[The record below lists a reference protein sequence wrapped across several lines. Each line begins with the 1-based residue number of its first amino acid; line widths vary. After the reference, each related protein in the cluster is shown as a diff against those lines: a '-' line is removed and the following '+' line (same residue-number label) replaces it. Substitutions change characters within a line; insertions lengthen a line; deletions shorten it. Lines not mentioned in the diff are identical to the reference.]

1 MLLNFRF
8 CFLTFNFITGADA
21 AAEECLQT
29 IMSTVIDYLVSSD
42 LSTESFTSATPLG
55 DAGLDSLDMLKLAS
69 LLSEALYTAL
79 PSTILFDY
87 PSADALCAYIVAVQG
102 IANAMQVGNGGGSG
116 PASSRRKSSVA
127 PYLPKAGNRARTYS
141 YGRSSGFILDPMRRG
156 RTGSFSLQKGVGG
169 GVGAGVVSPR
179 PVGMLDI
186 ASTGM
191 RRASLFSHGE
201 LRTTVISSSQSLQAM
216 QVILVEASAVRLPGV
231 DNSTGR
237 KQLSTLET
245 DAIVQVPSSRWDVE
259 WLGKDPGVSLPALFG
274 GFLQDSV
281 SEFDPEMFGINPSE
295 ALFMDPQQRLL
306 LECTFEA
313 FQIASHQK
321 LKRSVKDNQVG
332 VYVGASYPEYMQLA
346 ATANKDTSTYTA
358 SGGSL
363 SVIAGRVSYVFGFS
377 GPSALVDTACSSSLV
392 ALSGAHNALRLG
404 QSSMAVAGA
413 INLML
418 LPNTTAMYHSA
429 GMLTADGRCKTLD
442 AAADGY
448 VRSEAAAAT
457 LLRTVGVHD
466 PEASSPDSS
475 LLLLSATVNQDGKS
489 SSLTAPNG
497 PAQQALI
504 KSALQGAHLAASE
517 VGTIQLHG
525 TGTAL
530 GDPIEVNATLSVLM
544 NKRTAKDGSLVLCAA
559 KAAFGHAEP
568 AAGAVGLTAAALSLE
583 NYEFPK
589 QMHLRTV
596 NGYVSQSISSFGSAP
611 APFVARTRAPKPS
624 YTSNRAKPIASV
636 SGFAFQGT
644 NAHAIMQAVRGGEIC
659 SCSVFE
665 HTGTALVWRRR
676 QLWAAA
682 PRLTMLKRF
691 LGKTST
697 GTTKQLKFEIEINAK
712 IAAAV
717 GNAAGWSVATEVSGL
732 FLHLDIGRY
741 FNL

>member
-1 MLLNFRF
+1 
-8 CFLTFNFITGADA
+8 
-21 AAEECLQT
+21 
-29 IMSTVIDYLVSSD
+29 MSTVIEYLASSD
-42 LSTESFTSATPLG
+42 LSTDSFTSATSLG

-87 PSADALCAYIVAVQG
+87 PSVDAFCAYVVAVQG
-102 IANAMQVGNGGGSG
+102 IANAMQVGAAAAGGAGG
-116 PASSRRKSSVA
+116 AASTSAMRRKSSIV
-127 PYLPKAGNRARTYS
+127 PYLPSSRARTYS
-141 YGRSSGFILDPMRRG
+141 YGRTAGSMLDPMRRG
-156 RTGSFSLQKGVGG
+156 RTGSFSLQKPVGLT
-169 GVGAGVVSPR
+169 SPR

-186 ASTGM
+186 ATAGK

-201 LRTTVISSSQSLQAM
+201 LRTTVLSGNQSVHAM
-216 QVILVEASAVRLPGV
+216 HVILIEASAVRLPGV
-231 DNSTGR
+231 NNMAR
-237 KQLSTLET
+237 KQLSTLEV
-245 DAIVQVPSSRWDVE
+245 DALTRVPSLRWDIE
-259 WLGKDPGVSLPALFG
+259 WLGRDSGVSLPARFG
-274 GFLQDSV
+274 GFLQDSL
-281 SEFDPEMFGINPSE
+281 SEFDPVLFRINPSE
-295 ALFMDPQQRLL
+295 ALFMDPQQRIL
-306 LECTFEA
+306 LECTYEA

-321 LKRSVKDNQVG
+321 FRRNVKDNQVG

-363 SVIAGRVSYVFGFS
+363 SVIAGRISYVFGFS
-377 GPSALVDTACSSSLV
+377 GPCALVDTACSSSLV

-404 QSSMAVAGA
+404 QCTMAVAGA
-413 INLML
+413 VNLML

-457 LLRTVGVHD
+457 VLRTVGVHD
-466 PEASSPDSS
+466 PEASSPDSAIV
-475 LLLLSATVNQDGKS
+475 LLAAAVNQDGKS

-504 KSALQGAHLAASE
+504 RAALQGAHLAAAE
-517 VGTIQLHG
+517 VGTMQLHG

-544 NKRTAKDGSLVLCAA
+544 SKRTAKEGSLVMCAA

-583 NYEFPK
+583 NHELPQ

-596 NGYVSQSISSFGSAP
+596 NAYVSQSISSFGSAP
-611 APFVARTRAPKPS
+611 APFIARTRAPKLSHTS
-624 YTSNRAKPIASV
+624 YQAKPIASV

-644 NAHAIMQAVRGGEIC
+644 NAHAIMQAVHGVSGGEVC
-659 SCSVFE
+659 AASVFE
-665 HTGTALVWRRR
+665 NTGAVLVWRKRV
-676 QLWAAA
+676 LWAAA
-682 PRLTMLKRF
+682 PRLGLLKRS
-691 LGKTST
+691 LGKVST
-697 GTTKQLKFEIEINAK
+697 GSTTCLKLEALINADV
-712 IAAAV
+712 AACINNAV
-717 GNAAGWSVATEVSGL
+717 GWSVATEVSSSCTTC
-732 FLHLDIGRY
+732 D
-741 FNL
+741 

>member
-1 MLLNFRF
+1 
-8 CFLTFNFITGADA
+8 
-21 AAEECLQT
+21 
-29 IMSTVIDYLVSSD
+29 MSTIIDYLVSSD

-69 LLSEALYTAL
+69 LLSEALNTAL

-87 PSADALCAYIVAVQG
+87 PSVDALCAYVVAVQG
-102 IANAMQVGNGGGSG
+102 IANAMHVGAGV
-116 PASSRRKSSVA
+116 ASMRRKSSVA
-127 PYLPKAGNRARTYS
+127 PYLPKAGSRARTYS
-141 YGRSSGFILDPMRRG
+141 YGRSVGSMLDPMRRG
-156 RTGSFSLQKGVGG
+156 RTGSFSLQKAIGG
-169 GVGAGVVSPR
+169 NVVSPR

-186 ASTGM
+186 PSAGK

-201 LRTTVISSSQSLQAM
+201 LRTTYISGTQALTGLQ
-216 QVILVEASAVRLPGV
+216 VVLVEASAVRLPGV
-231 DNSTGR
+231 DNTAR
-237 KQLSTLET
+237 KQLRTLEV
-245 DAIVQVPSSRWDVE
+245 DALKPVPCSRWDIE
-259 WLGKDPGVSLPALFG
+259 WLGKDPGVSLPARFG

-281 SEFDPEMFGINPSE
+281 SEFDPELFGINPSE
-295 ALFMDPQQRLL
+295 AIFMDPQQRLL
-306 LECTFEA
+306 LECTYEA
-313 FQIASHQK
+313 FQIASHQ
-321 LKRSVKDNQVG
+321 RFRRNVKDTQVG

-377 GPSALVDTACSSSLV
+377 GPCALVDTACSSSLV
-392 ALSGAHNALRLG
+392 ALSGAHNGLRLG
-404 QSSMAVAGA
+404 LASMAVAGA
-413 INLML
+413 VNLML

-466 PEASSPDSS
+466 PEASSPDSAIV
-475 LLLLSATVNQDGKS
+475 LLAAAVNQDGKS

-504 KSALQGAHLAASE
+504 KAALQVAHLAAAE
-517 VGTIQLHG
+517 VGSMQLHG

-544 NKRTAKDGSLVLCAA
+544 NKRTAKDGSIVLCAA

-583 NYEFPK
+583 TYELPQ

-596 NGYVSQSISSFGSAP
+596 NSYVSQSISSFGLAP
-611 APFVARTRAPKPS
+611 APLVARIRAPMPS
-624 YTSNRAKPIASV
+624 RTSYRAKPIASV

-644 NAHAIMQAVRGGEIC
+644 NAHAIMQAVHGGEV
-659 SCSVFE
+659 SAASVFE
-665 HTGTALVWRRR
+665 NAGTAPVWHRRA
-676 QLWAAA
+676 LWAAS
-682 PRLTMLKRF
+682 PRFCLLKRS
-691 LGKTST
+691 LGKVNAGSKTV
-697 GTTKQLKFEIEINAK
+697 LKFEPEINAT
-712 IAAAV
+712 IAAAIHNSV
-717 GNAAGWSVATEVSGL
+717 GWSVATEVSRL
-732 FLHLDIGRY
+732 Y
-741 FNL
+741 F